1 LQASPAAP
9 ASARRPHAQ
18 GAPPGRAAGWPSR
31 GSSSLRFTSRKAAP
45 KADTKPGPC
54 SMLLR
59 AWATRQPLHPR
70 SQQDARGRRGRQDGA
85 ARAQPY
91 DTLGACRARS
101 LARRP
106 PRISHAAAARMS
118 RTRAG
123 LQARLKTRSSLRAR
137 GGPAIRAAG
146 RARAGSD
153 DLHVRQRVPPALPA
167 PCRAA
172 GGRSASSSARTHLDP
187 ARRRRHARRP
197 LLFTRLQKSPTLPRS
212 AAWGGGSQAA
222 TPHRNQRLNSHSAA
236 RFRHRVGSGVGRL
249 VLTLNQVSHI

>member
-1 LQASPAAP
+1 MHPHADGPPGPPQRAAQARPGPPAPCQPGHRNSQTPVALVRRSRTLRTQRARAPPPRGPANNTEETLRSVPLQASPAAP
-9 ASARRPHAQ
+9 ASVRRPHAQ

-167 PCRAA
+167 P
-172 GGRSASSSARTHLDP
+172 
-187 ARRRRHARRP
+187 
-197 LLFTRLQKSPTLPRS
+197 
-212 AAWGGGSQAA
+212 
-222 TPHRNQRLNSHSAA
+222 
-236 RFRHRVGSGVGRL
+236 
-249 VLTLNQVSHI
+249 